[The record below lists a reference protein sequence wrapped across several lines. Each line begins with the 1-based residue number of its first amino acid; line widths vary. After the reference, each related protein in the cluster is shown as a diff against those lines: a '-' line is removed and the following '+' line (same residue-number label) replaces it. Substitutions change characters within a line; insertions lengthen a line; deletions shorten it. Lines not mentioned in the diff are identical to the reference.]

1 MATTERPTA
10 TVLVVED
17 RREVL
22 DVLQRTLSDN
32 GYSVLTADDG
42 DVGLQMAL
50 DHRPDLVILDLGLP
64 GIDGVEVIRGLR
76 GCAAVFW

>member
-22 DVLQRTLSDN
+22 DVLQRTLSAEAS
-32 GYSVLTADDG
+32 GLHLLVAFGPGFSVSF
-42 DVGLQMAL
+42 AL
-50 DHRPDLVILDLGLP
+50 LDL
-64 GIDGVEVIRGLR
+64 
-76 GCAAVFW
+76 